1 MGILDWRKTGN
12 HLLIVTDLCPLC
24 KIFVLNVS
32 KVIHQAL
39 FVYFLFSR
47 LQQAETVKKNKHCEV
62 KLPIL
67 LCVISIPL
75 VKRLYKYYLLPLMA
89 LVMYSM
95 IH

>member
-1 MGILDWRKTGN
+1 M
-12 HLLIVTDLCPLC
+12 
-24 KIFVLNVS
+24 NVS

-47 LQQAETVKKNKHCEV
+47 QKQAETVKKNKHFSV

-75 VKRLYKYYLLPLMA
+75 VKRLYKYCLLPLMA
-89 LVMYSM
+89 MVMYSM